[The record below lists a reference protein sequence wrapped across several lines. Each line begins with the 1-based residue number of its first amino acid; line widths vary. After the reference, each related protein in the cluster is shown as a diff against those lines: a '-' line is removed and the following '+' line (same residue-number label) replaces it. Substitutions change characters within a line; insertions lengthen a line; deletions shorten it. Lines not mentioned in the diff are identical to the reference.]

1 MQGVN
6 DEILEACTGPAASAE
21 LGSKIRT
28 LELMTTALTLSGSIR
43 KGAYNR
49 MLQHYVGR
57 RLEAAGVVVNAIELG
72 DFDMP
77 IFNEDLELDQVPEA
91 AGRLAELWRSHDI
104 VFIATPEYNGGLPPL
119 LVNALAWISRQ
130 KPSPFRHA
138 VFGIGGVSSGKY
150 GTIWALSHLRDSL
163 SKVGGLVAPGLLG
176 IGPDEAAFD
185 ANGDLVEPA
194 IIRKVDQLVHDLTTI
209 RRG

>member
-1 MQGVN
+1 M
-6 DEILEACTGPAASAE
+6 P
-21 LGSKIRT
+21 
-28 LELMTTALTLSGSIR
+28 TALTLSGSIR
-43 KGAYNR
+43 RGSQNQK
-49 MLQHYVGR
+49 LQHHVGR
-57 RLEAAGVVVNAIELG
+57 KLEAAGVTVTAIDLG
-72 DFDMP
+72 HFDMP
-77 IFNEDLELDQVPEA
+77 IFNEDLEPDNVPEA

-104 VFIATPEYNGGLPPL
+104 IFIATPEYNGGLPPL
-119 LVNALAWISRQ
+119 LVNALAWLSRQ

-185 ANGDLVEPA
+185 ASGDLVEPA
-194 IIRKVDQLVHDLTTI
+194 IVRKVDQLVHDLVSI